1 MVIKR
6 SSISRKRISK
16 KNKKYSKKVKKYNKK
31 KRSKI
36 SKKGGGKRKR
46 DEDVS
51 PVIETQSTQMEDEV
65 PVREMEDNSV
75 VYDKPVWTDTA
86 FFIWGRLNPPHSG
99 HSKLIERL
107 MQSGKSDKKAKAP
120 EIPDKAQESNLFV
133 FPTRTIDC
141 SRNPLNINEK
151 IDILNSQYPKS
162 LENNI
167 NFINTTARKIQ
178 TIGSAVFYL
187 QSLGYSN
194 IVQVVGKDR
203 ENDFN
208 WFHNAG
214 KINGKIVVERGD
226 GAMSATE
233 LRELIINKITSDE
246 EKLTK
251 IKNELNN
258 ISTKQAQDLIETI
271 KNRMLCHGKGVC
283 GGPKRKPV
291 CKCNPGAGGNWCEL

>member
-120 EIPDKAQESNLFV
+120 EIPENAQESNLFV